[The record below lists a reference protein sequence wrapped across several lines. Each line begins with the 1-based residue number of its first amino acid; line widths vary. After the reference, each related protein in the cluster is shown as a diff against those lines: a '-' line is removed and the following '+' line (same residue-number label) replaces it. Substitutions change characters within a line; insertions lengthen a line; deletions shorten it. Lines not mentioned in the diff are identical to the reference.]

1 MALKLDGV
9 EYKGTMLKIRRP
21 KDYKPGAQDPH
32 YVPGVVSSIVQDSMF
47 KVFIG
52 GLPTYVSDEQVMDL
66 LKAFG
71 ELKSFNLVKD
81 TTGVSKGFAF
91 CEFLLP
97 EITDIAC
104 EGLHGL
110 EVGDKKLIVQ
120 RASVGGAKLPMIDGA
135 LPGAGLGRPI
145 LPIEVLG
152 ANGLKPAEPTRVL
165 LLLNMVK
172 EADLEEDEDYDEIL
186 DDVRKECELF
196 GTVVDVHIPRPNED
210 KEVYVPGIGKVIMS
224 HVGFCQV

>member
-1 MALKLDGV
+1 MALQLDGC
-9 EYKGTMLKIRRP
+9 EYKGEILKIRRP

-32 YVPGVVSSIVQDSMF
+32 YVPGQISSVVQDTMF

-71 ELKSFNLVKD
+71 ELKSFSLVKD
-81 TTGVSKGFAF
+81 SATGISKGFAF

-120 RASVGGAKLPMIDGA
+120 RASVGASKLPMIDGA
-135 LPGAGLGRPI
+135 LPGAGLGRAI
-145 LPIEVLG
+145 LPIEILG
-152 ANGLKPAEPTRVL
+152 ANGLKPAEPTTILV
-165 LLLNMVK
+165 LLNMFQP
-172 EADLEEDEDYDEIL
+172 EDLEEDEDYDFIL
-186 DDVRKECELF
+186 DDIRKECELF
-196 GTVVDVHIPRPNED
+196 GTVVEVHVPRPNDD
-210 KEVYVPGIGKVIMS
+210 KEIYVAGVGKVLLY
-224 HVGFCQV
+224 